1 MPAGALQA
9 ADGGGGGRVT
19 KNRAKR
25 HGGVGEQNIKRAE
38 LLLSRRPNWIWA
50 ASGVCRRI
58 GCAAALLRRCSR
70 PADDGTEFASPA
82 ADRGEPQLIARRRV
96 ARRSAAARSRN
107 RQRGL
112 VPGGG
117 ERAICRRAG
126 ICRDR
131 TYAANPRSADPSSG
145 GHRGSGERAQRSR

>member
-9 ADGGGGGRVT
+9 AAGGGGCRVT

-25 HGGVGEQNIKRAE
+25 YGGTGEQNIKRAE
-38 LLLSRRPNWIWA
+38 LSPSRRPNWIWA
-50 ASGVCRRI
+50 ASSVCRRI
-58 GCAAALLRRCSR
+58 GCTAALLRRRSR
-70 PADDGTEFASPA
+70 SADDDSEFASPA

-96 ARRSAAARSRN
+96 ARRRAAARSRN

-117 ERAICRRAG
+117 ERAICPRAG
-126 ICRDR
+126 LSRGR
-131 TYAANPRSADPSSG
+131 TSSQSPRSADHGSG
-145 GHRGSGERAQRSR
+145 GQR